1 MIIDVNVNLSRWPF
15 RRTPCDELPR
25 LIETLRKHGVGQ
37 AWVGSLDGLFHRDI
51 GGVNRRLAA
60 ECRQERRVELVPFG
74 SINPMLPDWQEDLRR
89 CAEEYHM
96 PGIRLHPS
104 YHGYRLEDPAF
115 AQLLDLAA
123 QRRLIVQ
130 LAIRMDDV
138 RVQHPL
144 MQIPD
149 VAVGWDKRSAVR
161 PETGPV
167 GSDKRSAV
175 PPTTGNLA
183 ELVKSRPGL
192 RLIVLNG
199 LATLRGRELEQLA
212 AVDRIW
218 FDIGMQEGVGGVAA
232 LLRTV
237 PLRQVLFGSHLP
249 LFPLESAVLK
259 MREAGLDERTRRA
272 IEHGNAQGLLKG

>member
-259 MREAGLDERTRRA
+259 MREAGLDDPARQA
-272 IEHGNAQGLLKG
+272 IEYGNAQGLLKG